1 MFLSNAIM
9 ITLHKIIVL
18 TAVISHV
25 MGFSNYNSNDTN
37 VCPKTSTNL
46 KTIKITVQDKVIGTT
61 MTYLGPSGLVGG
73 PNEEVIG
80 EYIKDS
86 GFNTT
91 KFWLSTGNY
100 DQLASR
106 KELYGPKTKEIAI
119 RQVVEHPEKIN
130 WELELQK
137 SRLEPSLDL
146 CKRYGIQPVLQMIA
160 PLASWN
166 SGSVEPIVQQVFWR
180 RVFLYCYWAN
190 KVKNYNFILWSMG
203 SENSLEASIMQA
215 EVGSDAVR
223 EAEKLTGVKVMV
235 SAPGDDW
242 TIREIIDGFER
253 ILDGEAA
260 NRLDGL
266 SFQSFNFFSTF
277 PKQSDYPTYQE
288 QLRVFDQLQLKY
300 RPGKPLMPYWDTSW
314 FWRTRT
320 GGGGYQTDHLYSGL
334 QYISR
339 LIWGNLGGVMVSTP
353 FTMYG
358 AESDSLYGN
367 GLGGV
372 IKVDQ
377 ETKQSRP
384 SKAYFALRMMAR
396 ATVGGKE
403 HLHLDGLSESDE
415 VLTLASRDKENL
427 YLTVIN
433 RTEETTYH
441 LQLILPVGLSD
452 RPCTILEFSDKLNDE
467 VVAKGSLPLTFE
479 LNPLSAKQIILEL

>member
-1 MFLSNAIM
+1 M
-9 ITLHKIIVL
+9 ITLFKSIVL
-18 TAVISHV
+18 TAIIYHIT
-25 MGFSNYNSNDTN
+25 GLDFYNPNGSE
-37 VCPKTSTNL
+37 VCPATSTNL

-91 KFWLSTGNY
+91 KFWLGTDNY

-106 KELYGPKTKEIAI
+106 RELYGPKTKEIAI
-119 RQVVEHPEKIN
+119 RQVVEQPEKID

-137 SRLEPSLDL
+137 SRLEPGLDL
-146 CKRYGIQPVLQMIA
+146 CKRHGIQPVLQMIA

-166 SGSVEPIVQQVFWR
+166 SGSVDPLVKQVFWR

-223 EAEKLTGVKVMV
+223 EVEKLTGVKVLV

-242 TIREIIDGFER
+242 PISDIIDGFEK

-277 PKQSDYPTYQE
+277 PKQSDYLTYEE
-288 QLRVFDQLQLKY
+288 QLQAFDQLQSKY

-314 FWRTRT
+314 FWRTGT

-339 LIWGNLGGVMVSTP
+339 LIWGNLSGVMVSTP

-358 AESDSLYGN
+358 AESDSLYGR

-377 ETKQSRP
+377 ETKEARP
-384 SKAYFALRMMAR
+384 GKAYFALRMMAR
-396 ATVGGKE
+396 ATVGGKKR
-403 HLHLDGLSESDE
+403 LDLDGLPENDD
-415 VLTLASRDKENL
+415 VLALASKDKENL

-441 LQLILPVGLSD
+441 LQLIPPAGLSE

-467 VVAKGSLPLTFE
+467 VIAKGSLPLTIE